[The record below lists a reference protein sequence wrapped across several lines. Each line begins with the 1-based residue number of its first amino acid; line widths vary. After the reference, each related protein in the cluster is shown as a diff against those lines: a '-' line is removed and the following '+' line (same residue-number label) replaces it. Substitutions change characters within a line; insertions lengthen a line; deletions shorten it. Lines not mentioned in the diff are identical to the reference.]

1 MRDSRVTPR
10 TPATNARGGQIVA
23 AQALLTLDT
32 ENFVHFPWQDLDAI
46 IRGIAPGKFWMLAG
60 YSGIGG
66 KTTLLT
72 NLTLE
77 WVNRGTSVYFLP
89 LETPAEEV
97 WLRLACLSLGV
108 PVGDVLTGDCIRWPD
123 WHQVQERIHW
133 RLSEWWAQQEQG
145 TLPFWVHPADRAD
158 AGVIEEATLEA
169 SMLGADVLILDHVD
183 HIAGDPL
190 RGEYGVS
197 RDVVMAL
204 DNARKADP
212 SLRLLVATQLNQ
224 DAIKGD
230 PLAKVL
236 TPLESHIKMGGHKR
250 EVVDGMLG
258 LYRPLRQ
265 GTTGEQLKQVR
276 RRELDPLLLVEPGQM
291 GIEVMK
297 HRARGDLT
305 GRQAVLAVEQS
316 GRIVDLPE
324 RDRYGTSYDDLKAL
338 GTRKAP

>member
-1 MRDSRVTPR
+1 MRDGRVTPR
-10 TPATNARGGQIVA
+10 TPATNARGDQIRA
-23 AQALLTLDT
+23 AQELLTLDT
-32 ENFVHFPWQDLDAI
+32 SNFLHFPWNDLDHI

-77 WVNRGTSVYFLP
+77 WVKRGTSVYFLP
-89 LETPAEEV
+89 LETPVDEV
-97 WLRLACLSLGV
+97 WMRLACLALDI
-108 PVGDVLTGDCIRWPD
+108 PVGDVLTGDAQKLPGWYD
-123 WHQVQERIHW
+123 VKERIHW
-133 RLSEWWAQQEQG
+133 KLGEWWAMQDQG
-145 TLPFWVHPADRAD
+145 TLPFWVHPATHSD

-169 SMLGADVLILDHVD
+169 SMLGADVLILDHID
-183 HIAGDPL
+183 HIAGD
-190 RGEYGVS
+190 GMQNDYTVS
-197 RDVVMAL
+197 REAVAAL
-204 DNARKADP
+204 DRARKADTN
-212 SLRLLVATQLNQ
+212 LRLLVATQLNQ
-224 DAIKGD
+224 DMVKGD

-297 HRARGDLT
+297 HRAMGKLT
-305 GRQAVLAVEQS
+305 GRQAVLAVEPS

-324 RDRYGTSYDDLKAL
+324 RDRYGTDYDSLKAL
-338 GTRKAP
+338 GTRKAL

>member
-1 MRDSRVTPR
+1 
-10 TPATNARGGQIVA
+10 
-23 AQALLTLDT
+23 
-32 ENFVHFPWQDLDAI
+32 
-46 IRGIAPGKFWMLAG
+46 
-60 YSGIGG
+60 
-66 KTTLLT
+66 
-72 NLTLE
+72 
-77 WVNRGTSVYFLP
+77 
-89 LETPAEEV
+89 
-97 WLRLACLSLGV
+97 
-108 PVGDVLTGDCIRWPD
+108 
-123 WHQVQERIHW
+123 
-133 RLSEWWAQQEQG
+133 
-145 TLPFWVHPADRAD
+145 
-158 AGVIEEATLEA
+158 
-169 SMLGADVLILDHVD
+169 MLGADVLILDHVD
-183 HIAGDPL
+183 HIAGDPA

-204 DNARKADP
+204 DTARKADP

-291 GIEVMK
+291 GLEVMK

-305 GRQAVLAVEQS
+305 GRQAVLAVEPS

-324 RDRYGTSYDDLKAL
+324 RDRYGTDYDSLKAL